1 MTGSVFRNY
10 FGNQLYS
17 ELKHYCMQ
25 EGIPFKI
32 LLLLDNAPG
41 HPPALEDFSD
51 NIKIVFLPSNPT
63 SLLKLMDQG
72 VIKTFKSY
80 YLRSTLDAI
89 LKAIN
94 DGRTTVT
101 EFWKA
106 FNIKDAINI
115 IKISWQ
121 HVPRQCMNGEWK
133 KICPQ
138 FCHDLKGFNTEINIT
153 TSNKESVKVAQKVG
167 LGEDDEGDIE
177 ELRES
182 HTKELTNEDL
192 LE

>member
-10 FGNQLYS
+10 FGSQLYS

-25 EGIPFKI
+25 EGIPCKI
-32 LLLLDNAPG
+32 TLLLDNAPS
-41 HPPALEDFSD
+41 HPPALGDFSD
-51 NIKIVFLPSNPT
+51 NIKIVFLPSYTT
-63 SLLKLMDQG
+63 SLLQLMDQG

-80 YLRSTLDAI
+80 YLRSTLDTL
-89 LKAIN
+89 LKAMN

-106 FNIKDAINI
+106 FNIKDVINI

-121 HVPRQCMNGEWK
+121 HVPRQCMNGVWK

-138 FCHDLKGFNTEINIT
+138 FYHDLRGFNIEYNIT
-153 TSNKESVKVAQKVG
+153 TALKESVKVVQKVG
-167 LGEDDEGDIE
+167 LGEAD
-177 ELRES
+177 
-182 HTKELTNEDL
+182 
-192 LE
+192 